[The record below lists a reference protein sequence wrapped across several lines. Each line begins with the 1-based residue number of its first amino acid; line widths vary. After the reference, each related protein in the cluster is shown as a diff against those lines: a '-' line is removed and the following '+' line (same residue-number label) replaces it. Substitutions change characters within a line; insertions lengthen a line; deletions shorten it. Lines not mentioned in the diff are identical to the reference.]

1 MLQYSTIGDVV
12 NVASRLEQA
21 NKNFETEICMSQEV
35 HTALT
40 KDLIESSRFAGEI
53 TLQGRDTSSKVF
65 TI

>member
-21 NKNFETEICMSQEV
+21 NKSLKTEICMSQEV

-40 KDLIESSRFAGEI
+40 KELIENSRFAGEI
-53 TLQGRDTSSKVF
+53 TLKGRDTSSRVF